1 MAMTTA
7 DPSTWGWQPSGF
19 AVPTLQNCIEH
30 LIGIYEREASTTLL
44 RDPTNPIYVLIT
56 AAAEQHQSAME
67 LLRGLV
73 DSLDPL
79 QAEGA
84 ALDVLARING
94 VNRLGSAR
102 TTCTLRV
109 AGVAGTAVP
118 RGFRASGASGTFVV
132 ETVVAA
138 VVGSGGTVDVAA
150 QCTAVGPQTVGAI
163 GAIVTPFI
171 GINSVSLVADSMT
184 AGRNVETDRELRVR
198 MLTDRA
204 SRGRGTRDAIEAAV
218 RAAPGVEAA
227 TVYENLS
234 DRAETVA
241 GFLSPPHS
249 VQAVIYG
256 TVAPEV
262 MGAVLAS
269 QVGAGIETAGDE
281 TYDQTIAPGVTKTW
295 RWRVATEVPVQ
306 VRITGLA
313 VTSGSPSLLHD
324 AIKAA
329 VAGYVNGLEV
339 GEDVVLMRVIQAM
352 LTVPGVEFAASIELS
367 RGSFVSTN
375 LTIAATEKATVS
387 LPSGVT
393 FVS

>member
-234 DRAETVA
+234 DRAEVVA
-241 GFLSPPHS
+241 GFLSAPHS

-269 QVGAGIETAGDE
+269 QVGAGIETAGDV

-295 RWRVATEVPVQ
+295 RWRLATEVPVQ
-306 VRITGLA
+306 VKVTGLTEPGIA
-313 VTSGSPSLLHD
+313 SDVATK
-324 AIKAA
+324 IAA
-329 VAGYVNGLEV
+329 YVNALEV
-339 GEDVVLMRVIQAM
+339 GEDVSLIRVISQIA
-352 LTVPGVEFAASIELS
+352 LASGSADVTSVEMKKSGGSFAA
-367 RGSFVSTN
+367 TN
-375 LTIAATEKATVS
+375 IGIGATEKATLATADVS
-387 LPSGVT
+387 
-393 FVS
+393 FV

>member
-1 MAMTTA
+1 MPTTA
-7 DPSTWGWQPSGF
+7 DPSTWGWQPTGF
-19 AVPTLQNCIEH
+19 QAPTLQNCIDA
-30 LIGIYEREASTTLL
+30 LTAIYEQEASTTVL
-44 RDPTNPIYVLIT
+44 RDATNPIWVLIT
-56 AAAEQHQSAME
+56 AAAELNQRSLE
-67 LLRGLV
+67 LMKATV
-73 DSLDPL
+73 DNLDPL

-109 AGVAGTAVP
+109 AGVVGTAVP

-138 VVGSGGTVDVAA
+138 VIGSGGTVDVAA

-184 AGRNVETDRELRVR
+184 AGRLVETDRELRVR

-234 DRAETVA
+234 DRAEVVA

-281 TYDQTIAPGVTKTW
+281 TYDQTIAPGVVKTW
-295 RWRVATEVPVQ
+295 RWRVATEVAVQ
-306 VRITGLA
+306 VRITGLSH
-313 VTSGSPSLLHD
+313 TGD
-324 AIKAA
+324 AIAA
-329 VAGYVNGLEV
+329 QDDITGRIGAYVNALEV
-339 GEDVVLMRVIQAM
+339 GEDVNLFRVIAAM
-352 LTVPGVEFAASIELS
+352 TSSPLYVDATSVEIRRAS
-367 RGSFVSTN
+367 GSWGSAS
-375 LTIAATEKATVS
+375 LAMGATEKAACNIAS
-387 LPSGVT
+387 AGVQ
-393 FVS
+393 FV